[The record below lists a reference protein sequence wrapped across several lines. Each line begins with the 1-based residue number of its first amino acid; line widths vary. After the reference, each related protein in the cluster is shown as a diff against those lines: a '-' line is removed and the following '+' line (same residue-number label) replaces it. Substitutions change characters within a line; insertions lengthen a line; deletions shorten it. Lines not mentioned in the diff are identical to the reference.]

1 MHAIVIS
8 AREPYR
14 YEMVQRDVPVPGPG
28 ELLLQMHA
36 AAVNFRDLLIRN
48 NPVSEY
54 AGDMRG
60 RVPLSDGVGIVVAV
74 GEGVT
79 VYEVGDR
86 VSPTFFPRWLSGP
99 PRAEAIDVALGAEKA
114 GGTCVEFLT
123 VAQEAVVV
131 PPEHLSDTEAATLVC
146 AGVTA
151 WVALFEYGRL
161 KPGQTVLLQGTG
173 GVSIMALQLA
183 AAAGARTI
191 ITSSSDEKL
200 ERAKALGANETI
212 NYKSTPEWDAR
223 VLQLTDGAG
232 VDHIV
237 EVGGERTLPK
247 SVNAAGYGCSI
258 SLIGLLSGE
267 GRDMPPNSINSK
279 MLHVH
284 GMYCGSRDD
293 FVNLNRFIAQ
303 HRIRPV
309 VSETFAMPEADRA
322 VELLRSGR
330 HFGKIAIDLGAL
342 E

>member
-1 MHAIVIS
+1 MHAMIVS

-14 YEMVQRDVPVPGPG
+14 YEMAQLDVPVPGPG
-28 ELLLQMHA
+28 ELLLQMRA

-48 NPVSEY
+48 NPLSDY

-60 RVPLSDGVGIVVAV
+60 RVPLSDGVGIVTAV
-74 GEGVT
+74 GAGVT
-79 VYEVGDR
+79 GYKPGDR
-86 VSPTFFPRWLSGP
+86 ACPTFFPHWLSGP
-99 PRAEAIDVALGAEKA
+99 PTAEAIDIALGAEKG

-131 PPEHLSDTEAATLVC
+131 PPDHLSHTEAATLVC

-173 GVSIMALQLA
+173 GVSIMALQFA
-183 AAAGARTI
+183 VAAGARTI
-191 ITSSSDEKL
+191 VTSSSDEKL
-200 ERAKALGANETI
+200 VRAKALGANETI
-212 NYKSTPEWDAR
+212 NYKSTPNWDVR
-223 VLQLTDGAG
+223 VRQLTDGLG

-237 EVGGERTLPK
+237 EVGGERTLPQ
-247 SVNAAGYGCSI
+247 SANAAGYGCSI
-258 SLIGLLSGE
+258 SLIGLLSGA
-267 GRDMPPNSINSK
+267 GRDMPPGSINTK

-293 FVNLNRFIAQ
+293 FLNMNRFIEK

-322 VELLRSGR
+322 VELLQSGR
-330 HFGKIAIDLGAL
+330 HFGKIAIDLGAPA
-342 E
+342 